1 MLKRKAKIFLLIL
14 LETFV
19 LSATLFSNF
28 INYDVTI
35 VNVDDAPNDL
45 YDLRMNGPQI
55 NITTPENKT
64 YTEPMSGYYLATY
77 GFENESDGSEPGG
90 WWYGAQTVENVF
102 SEVFSTEDGH
112 NKVVRIIDQNNTDG
126 WPGLYRDFTPSR
138 SYGTIEL
145 WFRFNVVADRVGFQI
160 RESGNQILLLV
171 QVDSTGNWI
180 YYIGGSLYDVPNIPN
195 STPNTW
201 HHIKIDFRC
210 NGAPSYL
217 DISNDRFIFTIDGIS
232 SGELQHRYSGYS
244 SYENFDIGSG
254 LASIVNF
261 SVDAIGLSWD
271 PNYNVGNNL
280 NEGLLLSYQKATSL
294 EWEGYSLDG
303 QINRTIFGNATIP
316 FPTDEGLHTIQVFG
330 NESSGI
336 DHWSEIRY
344 FSIDY
349 PPIEIVTPENKTYT
363 EPMIGYYP
371 ATYGFEN
378 DLDGT
383 VPQEWVDNSQAGCTA
398 RVSSEHLGHKK
409 VVHFQDNS
417 VNKLYFDKFFSAQTY
432 GTIELWLLVEDSTNG
447 IGIRTFNQTDH
458 MIYITVGLNKWMY
471 VDSTDTQLNIPAFDG
486 VYDPV
491 SNTWYHLTIHF
502 RCDGA
507 PDYKGLNENKYK
519 VIIDG
524 IESGELEA
532 RRDVTYVD
540 GLDFT
545 TSAPETTEAWVDA
558 IGFSWDPDYTL
569 GDNLNEGL
577 LLSFDLVFSPDWL
590 GYSLDGQANRT
601 ILGSTTIPFLSEGLH
616 TIQLY
621 GNDSIGTIY
630 KSEIR
635 YFSIDSPP
643 IITINK
649 PNPNGIFGLNAPD
662 FNISIIDLDL
672 NETWY
677 SLDNGITNITFSGL
691 TGIIN
696 QTEWDKL
703 SDGPLTIRFYAN
715 STGGLEN
722 FKEVIVI
729 KDITVPIISIN
740 NPSENNFF
748 SRNSPSFNITI
759 IEHSLNS
766 TWYTLNN
773 GITNT
778 TFTGLIGTINQTE
791 WDKLSEGIAIIR
803 FYANDS
809 FGKLNYSEIIIYKD
823 ITDPDLTIFSPLNG
837 DRFTTLPPAYHI
849 DVNEI
854 NLESVWY
861 SIDGGLNKYQITQYE
876 GYINTNA
883 WNYAPIGAITIRFCA
898 EDKAGNFV
906 YTDIVIQKSL
916 PSQPLDINLIIIIIV
931 IVSLIGIGILG
942 GFLYSKKHVRIN
954 KLRLEVERVEKAS
967 KPKRTK
973 IKKEQPIGIPPIL
986 NCPFCQTELS
996 GFQKYCNYC
1005 GAKLRE

>member
-1 MLKRKAKIFLLIL
+1 MLKQKSKIFLLIL
-14 LETFV
+14 LVTSIF
-19 LSATLFSNF
+19 SATLSSKFVK
-28 INYDVTI
+28 YDVI
-35 VNVDDAPNDL
+35 IENVDDAPYDL
-45 YDLRMNGPQI
+45 YNLRRGGPEI

-64 YTEPMSGYYLATY
+64 YTEPMSGYYPAIY
-77 GFENESDGSEPGG
+77 GFENDKNGENP
-90 WWYGAQTVENVF
+90 YGIDV
-102 SEVFSTEDGH
+102 STEVYLNTEIQVIDGIDGH
-112 NKVVRIIDQNNTDG
+112 YKVLEIDDQNNTEG
-126 WPGLYRDFTPSR
+126 WPGLYLASMFPVSHGTLEYWHRFDSLAGGVDARDSINNLCINFMIDSGR
-138 SYGTIEL
+138 WRYK
-145 WFRFNVVADRVGFQI
+145 VGA
-160 RESGNQILLLV
+160 S
-171 QVDSTGNWI
+171 SI
-180 YYIGGSLYDVPNIPN
+180 YDIPN
-195 STPNTW
+195 VPIPQINTW
-201 HHIKIDFRC
+201 YHIKVDFRC
-210 NGAPSYL
+210 QNAPTYLGLSQNSYVVH
-217 DISNDRFIFTIDGIS
+217 INGIS
-232 SGELQHRYSGYS
+232 SGELPFRNSGENIVRYAVVSNPS
-244 SYENFDIGSG
+244 LILTFWI
-254 LASIVNF
+254 
-261 SVDAIGLSWD
+261 DAIGYSWD
-271 PNYNVGNNL
+271 LDYTIGDNRY
-280 NEGLLLSYQKATSL
+280 EGLLLSFENNTSL
-294 EWEGYSLDG
+294 DWMGYSLDSLNN
-303 QINRTIFGNATIP
+303 ITILGNKTIKMP
-316 FPTDEGLHTIQVFG
+316 SNGLHTIQVFG

-344 FSIDY
+344 FSIDS